1 MTTIKQTELSAREEP
16 SGGTAMHW
24 IGGQWLDSGEH
35 RESINPA
42 TGNVI
47 GSYAKGGRRLRRL
60 RTIPKCRSQIKRQR
74 TYEPHLGDPEC
85 RYGDVPILLEV
96 VAKNHSIS

>member
-47 GSYAKGGRRLRRL
+47 GSYARGISSIRAPLAGPCTVGSRDRRA
-60 RTIPKCRSQIKRQR
+60 
-74 TYEPHLGDPEC
+74 
-85 RYGDVPILLEV
+85 YGYVT
-96 VAKNHSIS
+96 